1 MDLLQQI
8 EDLVCGNAELSE
20 SENRIY
26 VKFSGI
32 RTASKLKEFMFKN
45 GFDYVYGAYEDG
57 VYELGFSN
65 SGLS

>member
-1 MDLLQQI
+1 MELLQQI
-8 EDLVCGNAELSE
+8 EDVFDGKATL

-26 VKFSGI
+26 VEVTGI
-32 RTASKLKEFMFKN
+32 RTASELKAFMFKN

-65 SGLS
+65 GELS